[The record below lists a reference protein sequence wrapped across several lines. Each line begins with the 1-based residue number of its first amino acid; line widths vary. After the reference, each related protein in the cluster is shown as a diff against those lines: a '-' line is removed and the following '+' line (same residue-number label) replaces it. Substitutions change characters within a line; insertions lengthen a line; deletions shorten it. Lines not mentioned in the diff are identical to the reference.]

1 MEFLQMSGKK
11 QGKLHVL
18 VHLELNR
25 CLTVSCMLSVTD
37 HIHLITMQL
46 LISTDCRDVKHVF
59 ALFFCCFQTFFVF
72 LVALAITVNMH
83 CLNHIDTLNNHVK

>member
-46 LISTDCRDVKHVF
+46 LISTDCRDVRHVF
-59 ALFFCCFQTFFVF
+59 ALCFLLFSNVFCLFGGTGHYCQY
-72 LVALAITVNMH
+72 ALFKSH
-83 CLNHIDTLNNHVK
+83 